1 VRVLCLGEAIVDL
14 VCERHVESAADADA
28 FVPHFGG
35 AIANVAVTA
44 AREGGSVAL
53 AGGAG
58 DDDWGRWLRDRLA
71 QEGVGLEWFR
81 LVEGLA
87 TPLAL
92 VTVDYGGEPHFALYG
107 EGIEKVIEAVGPFL
121 SEAVSACEAFYFS
134 SNTLVSDAERDL
146 TMAAREQALALG
158 LPVVFDPNVRLHRW
172 DSPGRVMTVAGE
184 CVRDAFLVKCN
195 REEARLLTGE
205 VDPERAAESLVAGG
219 ARHVVV
225 TLGAEGA
232 ILRGELSAD
241 VPGEPAAVIDA
252 TGAGDAFLGVLIA
265 RLSSS
270 DFYAPVL
277 AAALPEAV
285 EAGARATER
294 WGAVG

>member
-1 VRVLCLGEAIVDL
+1 MRVLCLGEALVDL
-14 VCERHVESAADADA
+14 VCERHVDNVSEVDA

-58 DDDWGRWLRDRLA
+58 DDEWGRWLRDRLME
-71 QEGVGLEWFR
+71 EGVGLEWFR

-87 TPLAL
+87 TPLAI
-92 VTVDYGGEPHFALYG
+92 VTVAPSGEPSFSLYG
-107 EGIEKVIEAVGPFL
+107 EGIGKVIEAVGPFL
-121 SEAVSACEAFYFS
+121 AEAVSACEGLFFS
-134 SNTLVSDAERDL
+134 SNTLVSEAEREL
-146 TMAAREQALALG
+146 TMAARDQALALG

-172 DSPGRVMTVAGE
+172 PSPGRVTTVAGE

-195 REEARLLTGE
+195 QPEARLLTGE
-205 VDPERAAESLVAGG
+205 VDPERAADALVAGG

-225 TLGAEGA
+225 TLGADGA
-232 ILRGELSAD
+232 ILRGELRAD
-241 VPGEPAAVIDA
+241 VPGEPARVIDA
-252 TGAGDAFLGVLIA
+252 TGAGDAFLGVLLA

-270 DFYAPVL
+270 DFYSPAL
-277 AAALPEAV
+277 AAALPDAV

>member
-14 VCERHVESAADADA
+14 VCERHVDSVADADA

-58 DDDWGRWLRDRLA
+58 DDAWGEWLRDRLLR
-71 QEGVGLEWFR
+71 EGVGLEWFR
-81 LVEGLA
+81 LVEGLP
-87 TPLAL
+87 TPLAI
-92 VTVDYGGEPHFALYG
+92 VTVGYGGEPHFALYG

-121 SEAVSACEAFYFS
+121 SEAVAACEAFFFS
-134 SNTLVSDAERDL
+134 SNTLVAEAEREL

-172 DSPGRVMTVAGE
+172 DGPGRVMTVAGE

-195 REEARLLTGE
+195 QAEARLLTGE
-205 VDPERAAESLVAGG
+205 DDPEAAAQSMVAGG

-225 TLGAEGA
+225 TLGAQGA
-232 ILRGELSAD
+232 ILRGELTAD
-241 VPGEPAAVIDA
+241 VPGERAAVIDA

-265 RLSSS
+265 RLSAS
-270 DFYAPVL
+270 DFYAPAL
-277 AAALPEAV
+277 AAALPDAV

>member
-14 VCERHVESAADADA
+14 VCERHVASAADADS
-28 FVPHFGG
+28 FIPHFGG

-58 DDDWGRWLRDRLA
+58 DDEWGRWLRDRLLA
-71 QEGVGLEWFR
+71 DGVGLEWFR
-81 LVEGLA
+81 LVEGLS
-87 TPLAL
+87 TPLAI
-92 VTVDYGGEPHFALYG
+92 VTVNHDGEPHFSLYG
-107 EGIEKVIEAVGPFL
+107 AGIEQAIEAAGPYL
-121 SEAVSACEAFYFS
+121 SEAVAACEAFFFS
-134 SNTLVSDAERDL
+134 SNTLVADAEREL

-158 LPVVFDPNVRLHRW
+158 LPVIFDPNVRLHRW

-184 CVRDAFLVKCN
+184 CIPDAFLVKCN
-195 REEARLLTGE
+195 QAEARLLTGE
-205 VDPERAAESLVAGG
+205 DDPERAADSLVAGG

-232 ILRGELSAD
+232 LLRGELRAD
-241 VPGEPAAVIDA
+241 VPGEPAAVVDA

-265 RLSSS
+265 RLSAS

-277 AAALPEAV
+277 AAALPDAV